1 MRAEKLISRHPL
13 DNGLTLEFWD
23 LSRPMIGERWIVV
36 LEARIAVAIGPATL
50 PPELQGR
57 EAEVVRGLGPE
68 VSFAQRD
75 VRNFIDI
82 KEFEATIQE
91 MKHRLLTQVKPYLGH
106 PQFASR
112 FIGKRFGEYQQKQR
126 WSSRQTL

>member
-23 LSRPMIGERWIVV
+23 LSRPMIGDRWIVV

-57 EAEVVRGLGPE
+57 EAEVILGLGPE

-75 VRNFIDI
+75 ERNFIDA
-82 KEFEATIQE
+82 KEFEANIQE
-91 MKHRLLTQVKPYLGH
+91 MKNRLLTQVKPYLGH
-106 PQFASR
+106 PQFAGR

>member
-1 MRAEKLISRHPL
+1 MRPEKLISRHTL

-23 LSRPMIGERWIVV
+23 LSRPMIGDRWLII

-57 EAEVVRGLGPE
+57 EAEVVLGLGPE
-68 VSFAQRD
+68 VSFTQRD
-75 VRNFIDI
+75 ERNFIDA

-106 PQFASR
+106 PQFAAR
-112 FIGKRFGEYQQKQR
+112 FIGKRFGEYQQKQL
-126 WSSRQTL
+126 WSSQQTL